1 MTINDA
7 AELVAE
13 LERLLPDWIDLE
25 PARWQ
30 RVEYALRRAEDNG
43 PVFPTFES
51 FIEWVDEDTSAEW
64 VEGEVYFMSPTS
76 IRHQLIAG
84 FLAAILRAFVEN
96 HQLGTILTA
105 PIKMKLPGYGAEP
118 DILFVGA
125 DHKKRLRKTFLDGP
139 ADLVVEVI
147 SPESVERGRIKKFN
161 DYEAAGIPEYWLI
174 DPERET
180 AEFYHL
186 AEGRYQLIDP
196 VDDTLASTVLPGF
209 ILPLIW
215 LRLNQ
220 QPTLIEALR
229 SMGIL

>member
-30 RVEYALRRAEDNG
+30 RVEYALRLAEGNG

-64 VEGEVYFMSPTS
+64 DEGEIIFMSPAS

-84 FLAAILRAFVEN
+84 FLYKIISAFVE
-96 HQLGTILTA
+96 HYELGVVLNA
-105 PIKMKLPGYGAEP
+105 PTKMKLPGYGAEP
-118 DILFVGA
+118 DVLFIA
-125 DHKKRLRKTFLDGP
+125 TAHENRLRRTYVDGP

-147 SPESVERGRIKKFN
+147 SPESVERDRIKKYN

-174 DPERET
+174 DPERES
-180 AEFYHL
+180 AEFYQLHN
-186 AEGRYQLIDP
+186 GRYQLSATPAEIY
-196 VDDTLASTVLPGF
+196 TSSVLPGF
-209 ILPLIW
+209 TLPLVW
-215 LRLNQ
+215 LRLGQ
-220 QPTLIEALR
+220 QPTLVEAMRALH
-229 SMGIL
+229 IL